1 MTAVGEVATAPLLV
15 FERSFGREAFAI
27 RDYLTRSGVPFQTI
41 LIETEED
48 CRDQLGA
55 ALTETSLPVVV
66 FPDGTRLADPT
77 PAQIAEHFGWI
88 KRPKRSEYDVL
99 VYGAGPAGL
108 SAAVYAASEGLDVAV
123 VERDAVGGQAGSSS
137 LIENYL
143 GFAHGISGAALAE
156 QARRQAIAF
165 GAELLVMRHSLSRSF
180 GDHHMQAEL
189 ADGSRLSARAVIC
202 ATGVQWRRLGLP
214 LEDELEGS
222 GVFYGAGTSEASS
235 CVGEHVYIV
244 GGANS
249 AGQAAMNL
257 AAHAELVTVL
267 VRGPSLSSTMSTYL
281 LRRLLAAPNVE
292 ILVDTRVTALHGDDR
307 LRALTVE
314 SAGTITE
321 VPAADADEQARGR
334 PNTAWAEDSAVALD
348 SRGFLLTGGDLLPE
362 HLTRWPLARQPMH
375 LETNQPGVFAAGDV
389 RANSIKRVASAVGE
403 GAMAVSLTHR
413 YLAETYG

>member
-1 MTAVGEVATAPLLV
+1 MTAVGAAVTAPLIV

-27 RDYLTRSGVPFQTI
+27 RDYLTRSGVPFRSVVVD
-41 LIETEED
+41 TEED
-48 CRDQLGA
+48 CRTQLGSDLHDA
-55 ALTETSLPVVV
+55 HLPVVA

-165 GAELLVMRHSLSRSF
+165 GAELLVMRHSLTRSF

-257 AAHAELVTVL
+257 AAHAERVTVL

-307 LRALTVE
+307 LRALTID
-314 SAGTITE
+314 SAGSATE
-321 VPAADADEQARGR
+321 VPAARLFICIGGR
-334 PNTAWAEDSAVALD
+334 PNTAWATDSAVALD
-348 SRGFLLTGGDLLPE
+348 RRGFLLTGGDLRPE
-362 HLTRWPLARQPMH
+362 QLTHWPLSRQPMH
-375 LETNQPGVFAAGDV
+375 LETNRPGVFAAGDV

>member
-1 MTAVGEVATAPLLV
+1 MTVVGEVAIAPLLV

-27 RDYLTRSGVPFQTI
+27 RDYLTRSGVPFQTVVV
-41 LIETEED
+41 ETDED
-48 CRDQLGA
+48 CRAQLGSGLA
-55 ALTETSLPVVV
+55 EARLPVVA

-88 KRPKRSEYDVL
+88 KRPQRSEYDVL

-189 ADGSRLSARAVIC
+189 ADGSRLSARAVVC

-214 LEDELEGS
+214 KEDELEGS
-222 GVFYGAGTSEASS
+222 GVYYGAGTSEASS

-257 AAHAELVTVL
+257 AAHAERVTVL
-267 VRGPSLSSTMSTYL
+267 VRGHSLSSTMSTYL

-292 ILVDTRVTALHGDDR
+292 ILVDTTVTALHGEDR
-307 LRALTVE
+307 LQSLTVD
-314 SAGTITE
+314 SAGATTD
-321 VPAADADEQARGR
+321 VPASRLFICIGGS
-334 PNTAWAEDSAVALD
+334 PNTAWARDSAVALD
-348 SRGFLLTGGDLLPE
+348 PRGFLLTGGDLLPE
-362 HLTRWPLARQPMH
+362 HLSAWPLRRQPLH

-403 GAMAVSLTHR
+403 GAMAVSLVHR
-413 YLAETYG
+413 YLAETFG